1 MKIALIGVVLFAAS
15 VLWMARSWHRRWW
28 NERWVRLALVGLA
41 SASIGGNLLRMWVGR
56 GPGAHAPSLAIPLTL
71 IVGTSS
77 VMLFALFLTLPL
89 AALLRR
95 VIARLSR
102 APAVASAP
110 ESAPS
115 LRAPSRET
123 RETVVG
129 PSPSPPEVAETP
141 DAEAAPVPA
150 QPAQAE
156 PARPSAPRLDSEL
169 VPAPAHGGAPALAGP
184 RLVLTR
190 RELTE
195 LAVASL
201 PIAALATA
209 GLGVTNA
216 FQGTQIVERR
226 MRFAGLPPG
235 LEGLRILQFTD
246 LHLGA
251 YLDPEGVREIVERAR
266 EHRPDLV
273 VLTGDIID
281 HVPWL
286 APTLAAVK
294 SLDAPLGCYA
304 VMGNHEH
311 YRGARETRLVYA
323 RSGVEL
329 LDDRSQLVDVR
340 GAKLVIAG
348 VDDPARRGKGDFYQ
362 RAIDR
367 ALEST
372 PSEAFRLG
380 LCHRPS
386 GFPTLASRGV
396 DLTLSGHTHG
406 AQLGT
411 PSGRSLLEPIAPEAY
426 LWGRYRL
433 GDKQLYTSSGG
444 GHWFAFRLA
453 CPSEAALVVLE
464 RGEPG
469 DDTKLG

>member
-28 NERWVRLALVGLA
+28 NERWVRLALAALA
-41 SASIGGNLLRMWVGR
+41 TASIGGNLLRMWVGR
-56 GPGAHAPSLAIPLTL
+56 GPGGYAPSLAIPLTV

-95 VIARLSR
+95 LLGWLS
-102 APAVASAP
+102 PASTVASASEP
-110 ESAPS
+110 TPS
-115 LRAPSRET
+115 LREPSKET

-129 PSPSPPEVAETP
+129 PSPVPPEVASAPALGAVAADPSEPTEASATR
-141 DAEAAPVPA
+141 AEAA
-150 QPAQAE
+150 
-156 PARPSAPRLDSEL
+156 LT
-169 VPAPAHGGAPALAGP
+169 PAPAHGGAPSLAGS

-201 PIAALATA
+201 PVAALATA

-216 FQGTQIVERR
+216 FRGTQVVERR

-235 LEGLRILQFTD
+235 LEGLRVLQLTD

-348 VDDPARRGKGDFYQ
+348 VDDPARRGKADFYE

-367 ALEST
+367 ALEAS

-426 LWGRYRL
+426 LWGRYRM

-444 GHWFAFRLA
+444 GHWFAFRLG

-469 DDTKLG
+469 EDTKIG